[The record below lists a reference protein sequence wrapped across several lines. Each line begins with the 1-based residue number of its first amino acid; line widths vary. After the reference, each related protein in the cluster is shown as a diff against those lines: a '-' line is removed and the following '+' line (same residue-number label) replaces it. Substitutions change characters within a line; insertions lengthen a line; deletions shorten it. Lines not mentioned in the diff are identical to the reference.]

1 MMSNKLKLNYAA
13 IAFAVIFASCQSNSK
28 TETTESDTTTSYKRG
43 TYGYDLD
50 FLKKNDSVFVLKSAD
65 GAAQVI
71 VSAKYQGKVFTSTAE
86 GLEGRSF
93 GWINYKTFKADT
105 DSHMNAYGGENRLWL
120 GPEGGK
126 FSLFFKPGAKMAFPD
141 WHTPKA
147 FDTESWKI
155 ISADDKKVA
164 MSKDMDLQN
173 YAGTQLKIKVDR
185 DITLL
190 DNAGIE
196 SALGIKLTPETKA
209 VGFQADNT
217 LTNAGNM
224 EWTQTTGAPCMWN
237 LDMFTPSPKVV
248 IIIPY
253 NNAKTEKVATTD
265 YFGQIPADRIVYK
278 NNVLYFKAD
287 GKMRGKL
294 GITPKRAMPV
304 IGSYDATNNVLTI
317 AKFDVDNKGLYL
329 NQEWR
334 TDREPL
340 SGDAVNAYNDGP
352 LADGSQMGPFYEIE
366 SVSPAAFLK
375 PGAKLQHQHKVFH
388 FTGDKAALNTIAQKV
403 LGVSLADAESVFK

>member
-1 MMSNKLKLNYAA
+1 MSNKLKLNYAVIA
-13 IAFAVIFASCQSNSK
+13 IAAILSSCQMNGKKDANSSPFK
-28 TETTESDTTTSYKRG
+28 KG
-43 TYGYDLD
+43 TFGYDLD
-50 FLKKNDSVFVLKSAD
+50 FLKKNDSVFVLKSVD
-65 GAAQVI
+65 GKAQVI
-71 VSAKYQGKVFTSTAE
+71 VSAKYQGKVFTSTADS
-86 GLEGRSF
+86 LQGRSF

-105 DSHMNAYGGENRLWL
+105 DSHMNAYGSENRLWL

-126 FSLFFKPGAKMAFPD
+126 FSLFFKPGTKMDFPY

-147 FDTESWKI
+147 FDTEAWNVVT
-155 ISADDKKVA
+155 ANEKKVM

-185 DITLL
+185 DVSIFE
-190 DNAGIE
+190 NAAIE
-196 SALGIKLTPETKA
+196 MELGIKLDNKTKV
-209 VGFQADNT
+209 VGFQATNT
-217 LTNAGNM
+217 LTNTGNFAWD
-224 EWTQTTGAPCMWN
+224 EKTGAPCMWN

-253 NNAKTEKVATTD
+253 NNAQTAKIATTD
-265 YFGQIPADRIVYK
+265 YFGQIQADRIVFK
-278 NNVLYFKAD
+278 NNILFFKAD
-287 GKMRGKL
+287 GKSRGKL

-304 IGSYDATNNVLTI
+304 IGSYDAENNVLTI

-334 TDREPL
+334 TDRDPL

-352 LADGSQMGPFYEIE
+352 LANGSQMGPFYEIE
-366 SVSPAAFLK
+366 SVSPAAFLT
-375 PGAKLQHQHKVFH
+375 PGRSLRHRHQVYH
-388 FTGDKAALNTIAQKV
+388 FTGDKTSLDAIAKTV

>member
-1 MMSNKLKLNYAA
+1 MSNKLKLNHAV
-13 IAFAVIFASCQSNSK
+13 IAFAAILSSCQMNAKKDASGSDSTAIFAK
-28 TETTESDTTTSYKRG
+28 G
-43 TYGYDLD
+43 TYGYDLN
-50 FLKKNDSVFVLKSAD
+50 FLKKNDSVLVLKNAD
-65 GAAQVI
+65 GQSQII
-71 VSAKYQGKVFTSTAE
+71 VSAKYQGKVFTSTAD
-86 GLEGRSF
+86 GLKGRSF

-105 DSHMNAYGGENRLWL
+105 DSHMNAYGSENRLWL

-126 FSLFFKPGAKMAFPD
+126 FSLFFKPGTKMEFPY

-147 FDTESWKI
+147 FDTEAWAVV
-155 ISADDKKVA
+155 SADDKKVA
-164 MSKDMDLQN
+164 LTKDMDLLN
-173 YAGTQLKIKVDR
+173 YAGTQLKIKIER
-185 DITLL
+185 NIAIL
-190 DNAGIE
+190 DNAAIE
-196 SALGIKLTPETKA
+196 SALGIKLTEGVKS

-217 LTNAGNM
+217 LVNTSKI

-253 NNAKTEKVATTD
+253 NNAKTAKVATTD
-265 YFGQIPADRIVYK
+265 YFGQIPADRIIYK
-278 NNVLYFKAD
+278 NNILFFKAD
-287 GKMRGKL
+287 GKSRGKL

-317 AKFDVDNKGLYL
+317 AKFDIDNNGLFL

-352 LADGSQMGPFYEIE
+352 LANGSQMGPFYEIE

-375 PGAKLQHQHKVFH
+375 PGGKLQHQHKVFH
-388 FTGDKAALNTIAQKV
+388 FTGDKAGLNTIAQKV
-403 LGVSLADAESVFK
+403 LGVSLTDVESVFK

>member
-1 MMSNKLKLNYAA
+1 MMSSILKLNH
-13 IAFAVIFASCQSNSK
+13 AVIAVVALLASCQSNTK
-28 TETTESDTTTSYKRG
+28 KETASSDTTAKYAKG

-50 FLKKNDSVFVLKSAD
+50 FLKKNDSVIVLKSAD
-65 GAAQVI
+65 GAAQII
-71 VSAKYQGKVFTSTAE
+71 VSAKYQAKVFTSTAD
-86 GLEGRSF
+86 GLNGRSF

-105 DSHMNAYGGENRLWL
+105 DSHMNAYGSENRLWL

-147 FDTESWKI
+147 FDTESWKVV
-155 ISADDKKVA
+155 SANDKKVA
-164 MSKDMDLQN
+164 MSKDMDLLN

-190 DNAGIE
+190 DNAAIE
-196 SALGIKLTPETKA
+196 SALGIKLAPETKA

-217 LTNAGNM
+217 LTNTSKI

-278 NNVLYFKAD
+278 NNVLFFKAD
-287 GKMRGKL
+287 GKSRGKL

-317 AKFDVDNKGLYL
+317 AKFDIDNNGLFL

-334 TDREPL
+334 TDRAPL

-352 LADGSQMGPFYEIE
+352 LADGTQMGPFYEIE

-375 PGAKLQHQHKVFH
+375 PGGKLQHQHKVFH
-388 FTGDKAALNTIAQKV
+388 FTGDKVALNSIALKV
-403 LGVSLADAESVFK
+403 LGVTLADVESVFK

>member
-1 MMSNKLKLNYAA
+1 MSIKLNHALIIITA
-13 IAFAVIFASCQSNSK
+13 TLSSCQMSGKKEAAATDSAGK
-28 TETTESDTTTSYKRG
+28 YVQG

-50 FLKKNDSVFVLKSAD
+50 FLKKNDSVFILTNTGGSS
-65 GAAQVI
+65 QVV
-71 VSAKYQGKVFTSTAE
+71 VSAKYQGKVFTSTAD
-86 GLEGRSF
+86 GLKGRSF

-105 DSHMNAYGGENRLWL
+105 DSHMNAYGSENRLWL

-126 FSLFFKPGAKMAFPD
+126 YSLFFKPGTKMEFPY

-147 FDTESWKI
+147 FDTEAWKVI
-155 ISADDKKVA
+155 TANAKKV
-164 MSKDMDLQN
+164 MLTKDMDLQN

-185 DITLL
+185 DISILE
-190 DNAGIE
+190 NAAIE
-196 SALGIKLTPETKA
+196 IELGIKIDDKIKA
-209 VGFQADNT
+209 VGFQADNA
-217 LTNAGNM
+217 LTNNGSF
-224 EWTQTTGAPCMWN
+224 EWDTKTGVPCMWN

-253 NNAKTEKVATTD
+253 NDAATAKIATTD
-265 YFGQIPADRIVYK
+265 YFGQIPADRIVFK
-278 NNVLYFKAD
+278 NNILFFKAD
-287 GKMRGKL
+287 GKSRGKL

-304 IGSYDATNNVLTI
+304 IGSYDAENNVLTI

-352 LADGSQMGPFYEIE
+352 LANGSQMGPFYEIE

-375 PGAKLQHQHKVFH
+375 PGGVMHHRHQVYH
-388 FTGDKAALNTIAQKV
+388 FIGDKASLNNIAQKV